1 VDYEGREERSRNPPA
16 AVRRP
21 TVKAAAAAFTATFS
35 ITIFLAK
42 VSRLRTGKSGIY
54 DEGPFD

>member
-1 VDYEGREERSRNPPA
+1 
-16 AVRRP
+16 
-21 TVKAAAAAFTATFS
+21 VKAAAAAFTATFS

-54 DEGPFD
+54 DEGSFD